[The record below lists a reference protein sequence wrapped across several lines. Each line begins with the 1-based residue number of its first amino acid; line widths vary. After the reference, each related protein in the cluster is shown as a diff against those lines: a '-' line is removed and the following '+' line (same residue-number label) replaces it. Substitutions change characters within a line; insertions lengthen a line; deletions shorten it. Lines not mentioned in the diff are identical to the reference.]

1 MKIEN
6 MLLALSNNG
15 QNSASVKGNKYE
27 EKFLSVLDTELNSES
42 DLGEIKK
49 SNVRSEVNVV
59 DRNMDKDKSID
70 ENLIELI
77 ASLFNNIKA
86 IEQTQVNEEVKIANL
101 NEFVDIKKISLDEEV
116 FTLKEMLN
124 DDVIKNQLVNMGLSE
139 EEVRII
145 SDKFYEVINSNIKIL
160 NNQNSYSDKYL
171 EVFNYRDNNKFI
183 MKNEL
188 DKLSVNNTSQS
199 NLHFERLG
207 FDNSKKE
214 VSGNE
219 IIVNDVKEVIEFLGN
234 NSYLDLIKSKDLLL
248 NIIRKLREKVSDY
261 SSNGKVIKDEI
272 ITNYSVNN
280 KVISNLEDLELIFN
294 KNIFSEKINIKS
306 EVNNELN
313 ILNKIAFTSKDI
325 DISTNNSKSANK
337 ELNALFNE
345 NLNGIKTKIM
355 EDMGVNKVDIEV
367 ENSFPKDITQDL
379 KIEDIDSV
387 VNFNI
392 NNKVIM
398 NDNNKIINDIQTSDI
413 RSTYVVEDIVQVVE
427 YLNNNNIEELS
438 VKMNPKDLGEIN
450 IKLIKTKSEEKC
462 IITLSKEES
471 FNLLK
476 ENINE
481 IKTHLSS
488 LEINVKEI
496 SVEIRSDNQNDFSDN
511 LNHHFNKNN
520 TKEEKRNN
528 RQGTQENERVK
539 DSSEESSNID
549 LIV

>member
-15 QNSASVKGNKYE
+15 KNSASVKGNKYE

-42 DLGEIKK
+42 NLGEIKK
-49 SNVRSEVNVV
+49 SNVRPEVNVV
-59 DRNMDKDKSID
+59 DRHMGKDESID

-86 IEQTQVNEEVKIANL
+86 IEQTQVNEEVKIADL
-101 NEFVDIKKISLDEEV
+101 NEFVDIKKIRLDEEV
-116 FTLKEMLN
+116 FILKEMLN
-124 DDVIKNQLVNMGLSE
+124 DDVIKNQLVSMGLSE
-139 EEVRII
+139 EEVQII
-145 SDKFYEVINSNIKIL
+145 SDKLYEVINSNIKIM

-171 EVFNYRDNNKFI
+171 DVFNYRDNNKFI

-199 NLHFERLG
+199 NSHFERLG

-214 VSGNE
+214 
-219 IIVNDVKEVIEFLGN
+219 
-234 NSYLDLIKSKDLLL
+234 
-248 NIIRKLREKVSDY
+248 
-261 SSNGKVIKDEI
+261 
-272 ITNYSVNN
+272 
-280 KVISNLEDLELIFN
+280 LELTFN
-294 KNIFSEKINIKS
+294 KKIFSEKINIKS

-313 ILNKIAFTSKDI
+313 ILNKIAFANKDI
-325 DISTNNSKSANK
+325 DISTNNSNLANK
-337 ELNALFNE
+337 EINTLFNE
-345 NLNGIKTKIM
+345 NLNEIKTNLIV
-355 EDMGVNKVDIEV
+355 EDTSLNEVDIEV
-367 ENSFPKDITQDL
+367 KNSFQKDITQDF
-379 KIEDIDSV
+379 KTDNI

-392 NNKVIM
+392 NNKVII
-398 NDNNKIINDIQTSDI
+398 NDSNKFINDIQVSDI
-413 RSTYVVEDIVQVVE
+413 RSTYVIEDIVQAVE

-462 IITLSKEES
+462 IITLAKEES
-471 FNLLK
+471 FNLVK

-511 LNHHFNKNN
+511 LNQHFNKNN

-528 RQGTQENERVK
+528 KQVTQENERIN
-539 DSSEESSNID
+539 DFNDEISNID
-549 LIV
+549 LII

>member
-15 QNSASVKGNKYE
+15 KNSASLKGNKYE

-42 DLGEIKK
+42 NLGEIKK
-49 SNVRSEVNVV
+49 SNVGSEVNIV
-59 DRNMDKDKSID
+59 DKSIAKD
-70 ENLIELI
+70 EGIDEKLIELI
-77 ASLFNNIKA
+77 ASLFNNIKV
-86 IEQTQVNEEVKIANL
+86 IEQTQVNEEVKIEDL
-101 NEFVDIKKISLDEEV
+101 NEFVDIKKIRLDEEV

-124 DDVIKNQLVNMGLSE
+124 DDVIKNQLVSMGLNE
-139 EEVRII
+139 EEVQII
-145 SDKFYEVINSNIKIL
+145 SDKLYEVINSNIKIM

-171 EVFNYRDNNKFI
+171 DSFNYRDNNKFI

-199 NLHFERLG
+199 NSHFERLG

-214 VSGNE
+214 
-219 IIVNDVKEVIEFLGN
+219 
-234 NSYLDLIKSKDLLL
+234 
-248 NIIRKLREKVSDY
+248 
-261 SSNGKVIKDEI
+261 
-272 ITNYSVNN
+272 
-280 KVISNLEDLELIFN
+280 LELTFN
-294 KNIFSEKINIKS
+294 KKIFSEKINIKS

-313 ILNKIAFTSKDI
+313 ILNKIAFANKDI
-325 DISTNNSKSANK
+325 DISTNNSNLANK
-337 ELNALFNE
+337 EINTLFNE
-345 NLNGIKTKIM
+345 NLNEIKTNLIV
-355 EDMGVNKVDIEV
+355 EDTSLNEVDIEV
-367 ENSFPKDITQDL
+367 KNSFKKDITQDF
-379 KIEDIDSV
+379 KTDNI

-392 NNKVIM
+392 NNKVII
-398 NDNNKIINDIQTSDI
+398 NDSNKFINDIQVSDI
-413 RSTYVVEDIVQVVE
+413 RSTYVIEDIVQAVE
-427 YLNNNNIEELS
+427 YLNNNIEELS

-462 IITLSKEES
+462 IITLAKEES
-471 FNLLK
+471 FNLVK

-511 LNHHFNKNN
+511 LNQHFNKNN

-528 RQGTQENERVK
+528 KQVTQENERIN
-539 DSSEESSNID
+539 DFNDEISNID
-549 LIV
+549 LII

>member
-145 SDKFYEVINSNIKIL
+145 SDKLYEVINSNIKIL

-261 SSNGKVIKDEI
+261 SSNDKVIKDEI

>member
-1 MKIEN
+1 

-145 SDKFYEVINSNIKIL
+145 SDKLYEVINSNIKIL

-199 NLHFERLG
+199 NSHFERLG
-207 FDNSKKE
+207 FDNSKK
-214 VSGNE
+214 G
-219 IIVNDVKEVIEFLGN
+219 
-234 NSYLDLIKSKDLLL
+234 
-248 NIIRKLREKVSDY
+248 
-261 SSNGKVIKDEI
+261 
-272 ITNYSVNN
+272 
-280 KVISNLEDLELIFN
+280 LELTFN
-294 KNIFSEKINIKS
+294 KKIFSEKINIKS

-462 IITLSKEES
+462 IITLAKEES
-471 FNLLK
+471 FNLVK

-511 LNHHFNKNN
+511 LNQHFNKNN

-528 RQGTQENERVK
+528 KQVTQENERIN
-539 DSSEESSNID
+539 DFNDEISNID
-549 LIV
+549 LII